1 MMTGE
6 KLQISLYRW
15 IILIVFMLVNIS
27 SQILWITYGP
37 VTLGAMAY
45 YGVGESEILFLST
58 IFMIVY
64 IPVTFIT
71 SWFINKYGFKIGVG
85 LGALINGI
93 FGFLRF
99 FAGPNY
105 FLILFF
111 SIMISIS
118 QPFFLNS
125 VTLLSANWFPESE
138 RTTATGLS
146 VISQLLGIALG
157 MVLTPILVIIFSFEA
172 MLFIYGLFSLIVGIL
187 FVILTKDNPSTKS
200 SIKVSKEDIMEKGS
214 LKQLLSN
221 KLFWIVNIIF
231 FVGLGAFNMVSTY
244 IELIVAPRGLTPIEA
259 GNLGGIMLLGGIAG
273 AIIMSVLSDKLHKR
287 TLLIKFSLLATV
299 IAFFAIS
306 YADNVFILYILGFLL
321 GFGLLSVGPILLE
334 YTVEITVPIPE
345 ATSNGILM
353 TVGAIGGIIFIMG
366 FEGFTTPSG
375 DYFPA
380 LIILSI
386 LSLMSFILIFFLKDV
401 KRGG

>member
-401 KRGG
+401 KRG